1 MFNRSVERRAARRCE
16 EAPIATPEEQAL
28 EALGEIVLTLDA
40 DLRCTYAN
48 PRAAEFVERL
58 QLPEHL
64 LRRVL
69 AGVPQVWE
77 SRTEAHTLEFRAWP
91 SAGGITLLGLD
102 ITWRHSEQR
111 FRALVDQSPLSTQ
124 VLTPDGWT
132 LAVNRA
138 WEELWGLTLDQIREY
153 NVLHDPQLEERGVAQ
168 YLRRGFAGEA
178 TAIPAILYDPE
189 AVLPQPRTREN
200 PARWVTGFIYPIKD
214 ERGTIREVV
223 LVHQDITLQRRAED
237 ELRDVARR
245 LDLALAASRAGDW
258 RWDAPTDLVI
268 LSARAAEI
276 FGIPQ
281 GPHMTWTAMQG
292 LLHPEDA
299 ARAAA
304 AVETA
309 VTTHGDY
316 DIEYRVRIPEGG
328 WRWVLARGRAE
339 YDGSGGI
346 VCMRGL
352 VQDVS
357 EPKRLEEELQRK
369 IEELA
374 EADRRKNEF
383 LAMLGHELRNPLA
396 PIMHAVEVL
405 RLRPASVEWAR
416 DLISRQV
423 GHLTRL
429 VDDLLEVSRITR
441 GQIQLVRSQVDLAE
455 VVRRAVEGSA
465 HRQELHL
472 HLGDRPLWVDADAVR
487 LAQIVGN
494 LVHNAFKYTPD
505 DGRIEISA
513 SAEGAQA
520 VLAVQDTG
528 VGIPP
533 DQLPKV
539 FDMFFQ
545 ADRSLDR
552 SQGGLGIGL
561 TLVKRLVEL
570 HGGEVHAASEGLDRG
585 SRFEVR
591 LPLAAAG
598 AAKEAAAPAEAG
610 SGQLRILVVDDNQDA
625 AESLQMVLEM
635 QGHDV
640 LVAHDGRKA
649 LEIAS
654 RERPDLVLLD
664 IGLPGLDGY
673 EVAARLRQDPA
684 TAEARLVA
692 LTGYGHEESR
702 QRALAA
708 GFDAHFA
715 KPVAVGALLS
725 GLTPPGMLSR
735 DSGA

>member
-1 MFNRSVERRAARRCE
+1 M
-16 EAPIATPEEQAL
+16 
-28 EALGEIVLTLDA
+28 
-40 DLRCTYAN
+40 
-48 PRAAEFVERL
+48 
-58 QLPEHL
+58 PEHL

-69 AGVPQVWE
+69 EGAPQVWE

-91 SAGGITLLGLD
+91 SKGGLTLLGLD
-102 ITWRHSEQR
+102 ITWRQSEQR

-138 WEELWGLTLDQIREY
+138 WEELWGLTLDQLRDY
-153 NVLHDPQLEERGVAQ
+153 NVLQDPQLEERGVAP
-168 YLRRGFAGEA
+168 YLRRGFQGEA
-178 TAIPAILYDPE
+178 TIIPAILYDPE
-189 AVLPQPRTREN
+189 ATIPGSGPREN
-200 PARWVTGFIYPIKD
+200 PARWVQGFIYPIKD
-214 ERGTIREVV
+214 QGGTIREVV

-258 RWDAPTDLVI
+258 RWDAPTDLVT

-281 GPHMTWTAMQG
+281 GPHMTWTDMQG
-292 LLHPEDA
+292 LLHPDDA

-304 AVETA
+304 AVEAA
-309 VTTHGDY
+309 VATHGDY
-316 DIEYRVRIPEGG
+316 DIEYRVRVAEGG

-339 YDGSGGI
+339 YDEAGGI

-369 IEELA
+369 VEELA

-405 RLRPASVEWAR
+405 RLKPSSVEWAR
-416 DLISRQV
+416 ELISRQV

-441 GQIQLVRSQVDLAE
+441 GQIQLLRDRVDLNE
-455 VVRRAVEGSA
+455 VVRSTLESSA
-465 HRQELHL
+465 HRQELL
-472 HLGDRPLWVDADAVR
+472 LRLGPGPLWVHADPIR
-487 LAQIVGN
+487 LSQIVGN
-494 LVHNAFKYTPD
+494 LVHNAFKYTPEE
-505 DGRIEISA
+505 GRIEISA
-513 SAEGAQA
+513 RADGAQA
-520 VLAVQDTG
+520 VLVVQDTG

-533 DQLPKV
+533 EMLPKV

-570 HGGEVHAASEGLDRG
+570 HDGEVHAASEGQDRG

-591 LPLAAAG
+591 LPLAAG
-598 AAKEAAAPAEAG
+598 AEAAAPVPEADAG
-610 SGQLRILVVDDNQDA
+610 EPGRLKVLVVDDNEDA

-635 QGHDV
+635 QGHQV

-649 LEIAS
+649 LEIAA

-673 EVAARLRQDPA
+673 EVAARMRQDPA
-684 TAEARLVA
+684 TSRARLVA
-692 LTGYGHEESR
+692 LTGYGHDDAR
-702 QRALAA
+702 RRALEA

-725 GLTPPGMLSR
+725 GVMPRGMLSR
-735 DSGA
+735 DSEA